1 MNLSRLLTRAFQRAS
16 RLHAEGH
23 LLSVASSVL
32 SDPAVTVMSFVHG
45 LYPAFS
51 QRKECLPGASLSFA
65 GVYPTLS
72 PSTNTSA
79 RYGTELTLTTPVG
92 TSGAEGGVDG
102 AGGAGGAA
110 VVFSGAAAGASSK
123 PIMEC

>member
-1 MNLSRLLTRAFQRAS
+1 
-16 RLHAEGH
+16 
-23 LLSVASSVL
+23 
-32 SDPAVTVMSFVHG
+32 MSFVQG

-51 QRKECLPGASLSFA
+51 QRKECLPGASFNFA

-92 TSGAEGGVDG
+92 TSGADGGGDG
-102 AGGAGGAA
+102 VGGAGGAA
-110 VVFSGAAAGASSK
+110 VAFSGAAAGVSSK
-123 PIMEC
+123 PIMECVPSSFMAAAFSAVTSFCDHGSSMGADFVPTTRSL